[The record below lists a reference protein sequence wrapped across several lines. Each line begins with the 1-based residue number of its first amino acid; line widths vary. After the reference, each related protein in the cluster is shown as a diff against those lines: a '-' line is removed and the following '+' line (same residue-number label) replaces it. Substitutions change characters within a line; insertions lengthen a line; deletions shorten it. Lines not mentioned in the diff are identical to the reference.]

1 MRRIVTAVR
10 QVTFCSCAALFL
22 LSCGSVTTTPPP
34 GLAFPD
40 TAAHETVLRA
50 VDGDTFE
57 LSLSGTVRL
66 VGVDSPESVKPG
78 APIECHGKAASSA
91 AARLTGKTV
100 RVAIDNVAGE
110 RDRYGRRLVY
120 LWYLHANT
128 WIHYNLEAITN
139 GDARAYAYANQEYL
153 HRATFEAAEQDAIE
167 QNAGLWACA

>member
-1 MRRIVTAVR
+1 MQQIFAASRHVI
-10 QVTFCSCAALFL
+10 FCSLVALFL
-22 LSCGSVTTTPPP
+22 VGCSSVATTPPP

-57 LSLSGTVRL
+57 LSSSGTVRL

-78 APIECHGKAASSA
+78 APVECHGKAASNA

-100 RVAIDNVAGE
+100 RVEIDDVAGE

-120 LWYLHANT
+120 LWYLHENT
-128 WIHYNLEAITN
+128 WIHYNLEAVTN
-139 GDARAYAYANQEYL
+139 GDARAYAYENQQYL
-153 HRATFEAAEQDAIE
+153 HRKTFEAAEQDAIA